1 MTSANNTS
9 TIRTVVGTGE
19 AGYSGDGGP
28 AGDATLREP
37 FMCAFDTAGNLFF
50 CESRNYVVRRVDA
63 ATGTITTVAGAG
75 EPGYSGDGGPAT
87 AAMINEPYSLAVD
100 TDGSIYIVDRL
111 SATVR
116 RVRPPSNQ
124 GAAGIITTVAG
135 TGEPGYGGDGGPGHQ
150 AQMRE
155 PNDCFLD
162 GKGGL
167 LIADIQDQRIRRLDL
182 ATGIIDTF
190 AGNGEKARG
199 GDGMPAGQASILG
212 ARAVCMDRRGNT
224 YIAEREGNG
233 VRMVTAGGIMAT
245 VAGAD
250 AERGYSGDGG
260 PALAATWGAPKA
272 LRCDAADNI
281 IVVDTEN
288 HAIRRIDAN
297 TGIVT
302 TIAGGQLGGHGDG
315 GPATD
320 AGLDRPHGCG
330 IAANGTIYVADS
342 NNHRVRVVM

>member
-1 MTSANNTS
+1 MTSSNTA

-19 AGYSGDGGP
+19 AGYTGDGGP
-28 AGDATLREP
+28 AADATLREP
-37 FMCAFDTAGNLFF
+37 FMCCFDPAGNLFF
-50 CESRNYVVRRVDA
+50 CEARNHVIRRMDA
-63 ATGTITTVAGAG
+63 GTGVITTVAGTG

-87 AAMINEPYSLAVD
+87 EATLYEPYSLEVD
-100 TDGSIYIVDRL
+100 ADSPQANIYVVDRL
-111 SATVR
+111 NAAVR
-116 RVRPPSNQ
+116 KVD
-124 GAAGIITTVAG
+124 GTTGVITTVAG
-135 TGEPGYGGDGGPGHQ
+135 TGDPGYSGDGGPGEQ
-150 AQMRE
+150 AQLRE

-162 GKGGL
+162 GRGGL

-182 ATGIIDTF
+182 ISGIIDTF

-199 GDGMPAGQASILG
+199 GDGMPARQASILG
-212 ARAVCMDRRGNT
+212 ARAVCMDHHGNT

-233 VRMVTAGGIMAT
+233 VRIVTAGGIMGT
-245 VAGAD
+245 VAGAA
-250 AERGYSGDGG
+250 AERGYTGDGG
-260 PALAATWGAPKA
+260 SALAATWGAPKA
-272 LRCDAADNI
+272 IRCDAAGHI

-330 IAANGTIYVADS
+330 IAADGAIYIADS
-342 NNHRVRVVM
+342 NNHRVRVVQ

>member
-1 MTSANNTS
+1 MTSTNVSA
-9 TIRTVVGTGE
+9 IRTVVGTGE
-19 AGYSGDGGP
+19 AGYTGDGGP
-28 AGDATLREP
+28 ATEATLREP
-37 FMCAFDTAGNLFF
+37 FMCCFDSAGNLFF
-50 CESRNYVVRRVDA
+50 CEARNHVVRRVDA
-63 ATGTITTVAGAG
+63 VTGIVTTMAGAG
-75 EPGYSGDGGPAT
+75 EQGYTGDGGPAT
-87 AAMINEPYSLAVD
+87 EATLYEPYSLEVD

-111 SATVR
+111 NAAVR
-116 RVRPPSNQ
+116 RVD
-124 GAAGIITTVAG
+124 GATGIITTVVG
-135 TGEPGYGGDGGPGHQ
+135 TGEPGYSGDGGPGPQ
-150 AQMRE
+150 AQLRE

-162 GKGGL
+162 GRGGL

-182 ATGIIDTF
+182 ASGIIDTF
-190 AGNGEKARG
+190 AGNGEKVRG
-199 GDGMPAGQASILG
+199 GDGMPARQASILG
-212 ARAVCMDRRGNT
+212 ARAVCMDGHGNT

-233 VRMVTAGGIMAT
+233 VRIVTAGGIMGT

-250 AERGYSGDGG
+250 AERGYTGDGG

-272 LRCDAADNI
+272 IRCDAAGHI

-297 TGIVT
+297 TGIVA

-330 IAANGTIYVADS
+330 IAANGSIYIADS
-342 NNHRVRVVM
+342 NNHRVRVVQ

>member
-1 MTSANNTS
+1 MTSTNPNP
-9 TIRTVVGTGE
+9 TIRTLVGTGE

-37 FMCAFDTAGNLFF
+37 FMCAFDSAGNLFF

-63 ATGTITTVAGAG
+63 ATGVITTVAGTG
-75 EPGYSGDGGPAT
+75 EAGYSGDGGPAT
-87 AAMINEPYSLAVD
+87 AAMINEPYALDVD
-100 TDGSIYIVDRL
+100 TANGDIYIVDRL

-116 RVRPPSNQ
+116 RVD
-124 GAAGIITTVAG
+124 GATGIITTVAG
-135 TGEPGYGGDGGPGHQ
+135 TGEPGYSGDGGPGHQ

-182 ATGIIDTF
+182 ATGIINTF
-190 AGNGEKARG
+190 AGNGEKTRA
-199 GDGMPAGQASILG
+199 GDGMPANQASFLG
-212 ARAVCMDRRGNT
+212 SRAVCMDSRGNT
-224 YIAEREGNG
+224 YVAEREGNG
-233 VRMVTAGGIMAT
+233 VRMITAGGIMAT

-250 AERGYSGDGG
+250 AERGYTGDGG

-272 LRCDAADNI
+272 LRCDANDNI

-330 IAANGTIYVADS
+330 IAANGAIYVADS
-342 NNHRVRVVM
+342 NNHRVRIVA

>member
-1 MTSANNTS
+1 MISTNVP
-9 TIRTVVGTGE
+9 TIRTVVGTGA
-19 AGYSGDGGP
+19 AGYTGDGGP
-28 AGDATLREP
+28 AADATLREP
-37 FMCAFDTAGNLFF
+37 FMCRFDSAGNLFF
-50 CESRNYVVRRVDA
+50 CEARNHVVRRVDA
-63 ATGTITTVAGAG
+63 VTGVVATVAGTG

-87 AAMINEPYSLAVD
+87 EATLNEPYSLEVD
-100 TDGSIYIVDRL
+100 ADGSIYIVDRL
-111 SATVR
+111 NAAVR
-116 RVRPPSNQ
+116 RVRFSSDH
-124 GAAGIITTVAG
+124 GATGVITTVAG
-135 TGEPGYGGDGGPGHQ
+135 TGDLGYSGDGGPGEQ
-150 AQMRE
+150 AQLRE

-162 GKGGL
+162 GRGGL

-182 ATGIIDTF
+182 TSGIIDTF

-199 GDGMPAGQASILG
+199 GDGLPARQASILG
-212 ARAVCMDRRGNT
+212 ARAVCMDHHGNT

-233 VRMVTAGGIMAT
+233 VRVVTAGGIMGT
-245 VAGAD
+245 VAGA
-250 AERGYSGDGG
+250 AAQRGYTGDGG
-260 PALAATWGAPKA
+260 SALAATWGAPKA
-272 LRCDAADNI
+272 IRCDAAGHI

-330 IAANGTIYVADS
+330 IAADGAIYIADS
-342 NNHRVRVVM
+342 NNHRVRVVQ